1 MNLST
6 KSIRHSRLAMVAGCC
21 VASSLLAT
29 TAVAHHSYAMFD
41 RQSTKSL
48 KATVRTW
55 EFVSPHAYLWVYVDD
70 ADGKPQLW
78 GLEGPGP
85 QALLRAGWN
94 KNTVKPGD
102 HVTVEINPLRD
113 GRNGGNLVR
122 MTLSDGRTME
132 AGALPGAP
140 GGEAVLNNGPEAVT
154 GK

>member
-1 MNLST
+1 MRIKLS
-6 KSIRHSRLAMVAGCC
+6 RAMVLLVLGAG
-21 VASSLLAT
+21 VLASGSGL
-29 TAVAHHSYAMFD
+29 AHHSYAMFD
-41 RQSTKSL
+41 RQTTKTL

-85 QALLRAGWN
+85 QGLLRAGWN

-102 HVTVEINPLRD
+102 KVTVDINPLRD

-122 MTLSDGRTME
+122 MTLGDGRVME
-132 AGALPGAP
+132 VGALPGAP
-140 GGEAVLNNGPEAVT
+140 DGASVLNNGPETVT